1 MVKCINCFNF
11 NCIPTTGNLIFIF
24 AFNVLGISLN
34 EYKIHRDNYKKK
46 ILIGL
51 PILSKLEIA
60 LESISIAN
68 TIIVFFTKKFMNKK
82 AINKTITI
90 SSNILKYILIIF
102 SLLNAFILVKDF
114 INFDGNMFL
123 NSAPKYGSDS
133 FEYTNVNRINDL
145 KKVKDISLELHRS
158 ELTGE
163 EYYYIEDSK
172 FSLINSTYELVY
184 YNTYNTNEIFGDDI
198 YYIILYLLEELLNI
212 FSALNWGSVEKKVK
226 N

>member
-1 MVKCINCFNF
+1 
-11 NCIPTTGNLIFIF
+11 
-24 AFNVLGISLN
+24 
-34 EYKIHRDNYKKK
+34 
-46 ILIGL
+46 
-51 PILSKLEIA
+51 
-60 LESISIAN
+60 
-68 TIIVFFTKKFMNKK
+68 MNKK
-82 AINKTITI
+82 VINKTITI

-102 SLLNAFILVKDF
+102 SLLNVFILVKDF

-145 KKVKDISLELHRS
+145 KKVKDISLELHKS

-184 YNTYNTNEIFGDDI
+184 YNTYDTSENFGDDI
-198 YYIILYLLEELLNI
+198 YYIILYLL
-212 FSALNWGSVEKKVK
+212 
-226 N
+226 